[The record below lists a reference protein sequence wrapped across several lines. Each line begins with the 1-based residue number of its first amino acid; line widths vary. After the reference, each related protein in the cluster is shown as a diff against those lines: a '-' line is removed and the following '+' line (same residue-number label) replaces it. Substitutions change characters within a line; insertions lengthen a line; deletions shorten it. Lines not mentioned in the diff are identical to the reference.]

1 MVLIMLWEIGEF
13 VNVQRIGDVEAQNPK
28 YNVLI
33 KTILSR
39 LMDLGGRG
47 DRKIVRS

>member
-1 MVLIMLWEIGEF
+1 MVLIMLWEVVEF
-13 VNVQRIGDVEAQNPK
+13 VQRIDVEAHNPK

>member
-1 MVLIMLWEIGEF
+1 MLWEIGEF
-13 VNVQRIGDVEAQNPK
+13 VNVQRIRDVEDYNPK

-39 LMDLGGRG
+39 LMNLGGRG

>member
-1 MVLIMLWEIGEF
+1 MVLIILWEVGEY
-13 VNVQRIGDVEAQNPK
+13 VQRIGDVEAHNPK